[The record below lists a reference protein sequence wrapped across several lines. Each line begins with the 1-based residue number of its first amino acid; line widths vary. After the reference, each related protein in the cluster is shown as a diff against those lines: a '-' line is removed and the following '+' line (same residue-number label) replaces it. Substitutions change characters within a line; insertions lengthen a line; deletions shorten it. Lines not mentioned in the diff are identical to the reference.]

1 MLDDLL
7 ARDFMIP
14 IEAYPHIDVSS
25 SVCDAMALMH
35 SSLAAPHKFRTILVT
50 HEHQHLRG
58 YLSLRDLIR
67 AVGPRYLR
75 K

>member
-14 IEAYPHIDVSS
+14 IEAYPHIDASS

-35 SSLAAPHKFRTILVT
+35 SSLATPYKFRTILVT

-58 YLSLRDLIR
+58 YPSLRDLIR